1 MDDKPPQELENETLM
16 SLNITAQLKQLAM
29 KHKLKEVLFQRFKA
43 QLSQK
48 STLETMF
55 MKVEKQITDNILE
68 IRANNFF
75 LFKVC
80 LKISTSKV
88 FTVFIVTCIIANSF
102 VLALDRF
109 NIDEDTEKFLE
120 YSNIAFFS
128 VFCLELI
135 LKMTGMGFQQYFRD
149 RFNWF
154 DSLVVLVSTVDFTL
168 NQSNISIPLHIL
180 ITLQINLLAVGPSQ
194 PLESSEC
201 SGFSSWLVCGKT
213 SKYC

>member
-1 MDDKPPQELENETLM
+1 
-16 SLNITAQLKQLAM
+16 
-29 KHKLKEVLFQRFKA
+29 
-43 QLSQK
+43 
-48 STLETMF
+48 MF

-75 LFKVC
+75 LFKAC

-135 LKMTGMGFQQYFRD
+135 IKMIGMGFQQYFRD

-168 NQSNISIPLHIL
+168 NQSNISITHVSSYYPYRL
-180 ITLQINLLAVGPSQ
+180 ICWQWSH
-194 PLESSEC
+194 
-201 SGFSSWLVCGKT
+201 FSSQNLQSVQDILASTCLERLP
-213 SKYC
+213 SAA